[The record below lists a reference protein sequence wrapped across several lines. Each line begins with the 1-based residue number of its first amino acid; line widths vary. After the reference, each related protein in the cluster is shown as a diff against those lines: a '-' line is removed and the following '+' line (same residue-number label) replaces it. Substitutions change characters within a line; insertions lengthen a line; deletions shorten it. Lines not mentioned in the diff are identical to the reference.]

1 MAEGRAFRL
10 CSSNPAGRL
19 LLFAPTRLSLCSPP
33 ACAAL
38 FSLPSLNLLPRAY
51 SSVSLF
57 SKALAD
63 HSLSAETCH

>member
-33 ACAAL
+33 VWAAFFRCHPSTSFL
-38 FSLPSLNLLPRAY
+38 VLILLLYYFPSSSRPLP
-51 SSVSLF
+51 VG
-57 SKALAD
+57 
-63 HSLSAETCH
+63 